1 MKILI
6 TGGAG
11 FIGSHLADRLLEM
24 GEEVFVIDNLSTGSL
39 KNIEH
44 LEENRGFHLV
54 VDTILHE
61 AVMNELVF
69 KCDQLYHMAAAVGVK
84 LIMNHPVETLETNV
98 QGTETVLKLANRHK
112 KKVLIASTSEVY
124 GKVMDGNNCCLLSE
138 DTDRLMGST
147 TKRRWAYACS
157 KALDEFLAL
166 AYFEE
171 KKLPVVIA
179 RLFNTVG
186 PRQTGQYGMVIPN
199 CVQKALLGKPIIVYG
214 DGTQS
219 RSFTHVSD
227 VVDALIRLMAEPD
240 AVGQIFNVGGTEE
253 VTIKDLAV
261 MIKEMT
267 GSISEIEYLPYDK
280 AFGPGYEDMQRRC
293 PDIGKIEKLIGFQ
306 PRIDLRTIIQSVIGY
321 YAK

>member
-24 GEEVFVIDNLSTGSL
+24 GEEVFVIDDLSTGTL
-39 KNIEH
+39 KNVEH
-44 LEENRGFHLV
+44 LQETPGFHLV

-61 AVMNELVF
+61 AVMSELVF
-69 KCDQLYHMAAAVGVK
+69 KCDHVYHLAAAVGVK
-84 LIMNHPVETLETNV
+84 LIMNRPVETLETNV
-98 QGTETVLKLANRHK
+98 KGTEVVLKLANRHK

-124 GKVMDGNNCCLLSE
+124 GKMMDGGNPCLLSE

-147 TKRRWAYACS
+147 GKRRWAYACS

-171 KKLPVVIA
+171 KKLPVIVA

-186 PRQTGQYGMVIPN
+186 PRQTGQYGMVIPSF
-199 CVQKALLGKPIIVYG
+199 VQKALIDKPIIVYG

-227 VVDALIRLMAEPD
+227 VVDALINLMAEPR
-240 AVGQIFNVGGTEE
+240 ATGHVVNVGNTEE
-253 VTIKDLAV
+253 VSIKELALLV
-261 MIKEMT
+261 KEMT
-267 GSISEIEYLPYDK
+267 GSKSNIEYISYEK
-280 AFGPGYEDMQRRC
+280 AYGPGFEDMKRRC
-293 PDIGKIEKLIGFQ
+293 PDITRIKGLIGFQ
-306 PRIDLRTIIQSVIGY
+306 PKIDLRGIVRSVIDY
-321 YAK
+321 YKI